1 MAVARAHRNI
11 SVSVPV
17 DLAEEL
23 DRWTAEDGTSRSGF
37 VARLLDDERRR
48 RFEAQLE
55 QDYRDAAAE
64 GFFDDVEF
72 YLPAGAEVMLANPPE
87 PSESSSG

>member
-17 DLAEEL
+17 DLAEAL
-23 DRWTAEDGTSRSGF
+23 DRWTAEDRTSRSGF
-37 VARLLDDERRR
+37 VTKLLDGERRR

-55 QDYRDAAAE
+55 RDYRDAAAE
-64 GFFDDVEF
+64 GFFDDVEY
-72 YLPAGAEVMLANPPE
+72 YLPAGAVVMLAPASE
-87 PSESSSG
+87 PSESSSE